1 MSRQIKKALMICA
14 AMVALSIN
22 AQNVYRPY
30 REFVYKVTARSGDSV
45 QMSYLSMWATD
56 RVFEA
61 DASQR
66 QLFYAYHD
74 NYNKDSLAAAW
85 PYKDRVE
92 CTGIIENGKKVWLH
106 PPRSGEF
113 AMLEYFPFP
122 ELQSPS
128 KCKQKYR
135 RSFLGHVDFL
145 DKFMYL
151 RYKMSIECPANSD
164 DKWVFGEFN
173 GKSGQWFEELMYK
186 KEVGF
191 VVMGFFYNAPIGKSI
206 VFELIDTIEHKQ

>member
-1 MSRQIKKALMICA
+1 MKKIVLLCA
-14 AMVALSIN
+14 ALLALAAN

-30 REFVYKVTARSGDSV
+30 REFVYKVTVRCGDSV
-45 QMSYLSMWATD
+45 HTSYLSMWATD
-56 RVFEA
+56 SAFEA

-74 NYNKDSLAAAW
+74 SYNKDSLAAVW

-92 CTGIIENGKKVWLH
+92 STGIIENDKKVWIH

-122 ELQSPS
+122 ELQFPA
-128 KCKQKYR
+128 KCKHKYR

-164 DKWVFGEFN
+164 DIWVFGEFN
-173 GKSGQWFEELMYK
+173 GKRGKWDEELMY
-186 KEVGF
+186 EDETGF
-191 VVMGFFYNAPIGKSI
+191 SFMGFFYDSPIGKSI
-206 VFELIDTIEHKQ
+206 VLELIDTIEHKTTEK

>member
-1 MSRQIKKALMICA
+1 MKKVLMICA
-14 AMVALSIN
+14 AMVAFSIN

-30 REFVYKVTARSGDSV
+30 REFVYKVTSGNVDSV
-45 QMSYLSMWATD
+45 QVSYLSMWATD
-56 RVFEA
+56 SAFEA

-74 NYNKDSLAAAW
+74 SYNKDSLAAVW

-92 CTGIIENGKKVWLH
+92 STGIIENDKKVWIY

-113 AMLEYFPFP
+113 ALLEYFPFP
-122 ELQSPS
+122 ELQFPAI
-128 KCKQKYR
+128 CKHKYR

-164 DKWVFGEFN
+164 DIWVFGEFN
-173 GKSGQWFEELMYK
+173 GKSGKWDEELMY
-186 KEVGF
+186 EDETGF
-191 VVMGFFYNAPIGKSI
+191 SFMGFFYDSPIGKSI
-206 VFELIDTIEHKQ
+206 VLELIDTIEHKTAEE

>member
-1 MSRQIKKALMICA
+1 MIA
-14 AMVALSIN
+14 FSIN

-45 QMSYLSMWATD
+45 QVSYLSMWATD
-56 RVFEA
+56 SAFEA

-74 NYNKDSLAAAW
+74 YYNKDSLAAAW
-85 PYKDRVE
+85 PYQDRVE
-92 CTGIIENGKKVWLH
+92 STGIIENDKKVWLH

-113 AMLEYFPFP
+113 ALLEYFPFP
-122 ELQSPS
+122 ELQFPA

-151 RYKMSIECPANSD
+151 RYKMAIECSTNSD
-164 DKWVFGEFN
+164 DIWVVGECN
-173 GKSGQWFEELMYK
+173 GKSGQWFEKLKYEDEK
-186 KEVGF
+186 GF
-191 VVMGFFYNAPIGKSI
+191 SFMGFFFNSPIGKSI
-206 VFELIDTIEHKQ
+206 VLELIDNIEHKPSGK